1 MLRDTKT
8 MLGGI
13 FMKEGVPAHIH
24 AFESRN
30 PNCGSNLPGLPS

>member
-8 MLGGI
+8 MLDGI